1 MSGKCVLQLIIMID
15 SMQLYFKNTIVEI
28 DHNILKIQ
36 LNCSNIL
43 L

>member
-36 LNCSNIL
+36 FNCSNISL
-43 L
+43 